1 MSRTVIGNP
10 FDPAILAAEGELPS
24 FPEVADFDPAGTW
37 LHTYR
42 LVGARGFHGENTAV
56 GIIRMKRIAIGEDR
70 FRLGIESRIVLQEA
84 MENRVTANAECSA
97 GQPATPLTWTHL
109 SEHRGPEGNFF
120 PRLRLKQEGETHN
133 GRIKID
139 VDRHS
144 YHPELSNP
152 WTTEFVLFESLQRLP
167 FAGAPDIYFD
177 LFEDFSMVKRNQRLI
192 YRGPRDF
199 DLGEAGEHRLHRFD
213 HIGSGIVPFE
223 YYLDE
228 AHRLLVAISGNKFLV
243 LDDDERAHATIEA
256 FRERQIGTYNWRQ
269 RNPAE

>member
-1 MSRTVIGNP
+1 MSRTIIGTP
-10 FDPAILAAEGELPS
+10 FDPAILATEGELAP
-24 FPEVADFDPAGTW
+24 FPEAAAFDPAGNW
-37 LHTYR
+37 SQTYR

-56 GIIRMKRIAIGEDR
+56 GMIRIKRTSIADDR
-70 FRLGIESRIVLQEA
+70 FRFETEYRVVLQEA
-84 MENRVTANAECSA
+84 MENRVTADAECRV
-97 GQPATPLTWTHL
+97 GHPATPLAWTHL
-109 SEHRGPEGNFF
+109 SEHRGPEQNVAS
-120 PRLRLKQEGETHN
+120 RLRLKQRGETHN
-133 GRIKID
+133 GRVKIRL
-139 VDRHS
+139 DRHT
-144 YHPELSNP
+144 YQPELSNP

-167 FAGAPDIYFD
+167 FAVAPHVRFD

-213 HIGSGIVPFE
+213 HLGSGIVPFE